1 MDLHQLLRIPPRIQC
16 AALVAL
22 WMAFVPAYAQ
32 QTPANTGTAQT
43 KPAPAAGADT
53 RNPGVIQLLNQVEG
67 LQAEINKLHGQI
79 EVLGNGLEN
88 AQKRQRDMY
97 LDLDTRLRRIEQQGG
112 GAGSPRAEGPPPQQK
127 PEGPPQQRA
136 EGPPAQRTDAVP
148 KSDVSATASPELD
161 TRLKRLEQ
169 QAGGDSAKS
178 RDGPSDVESR
188 IKRLE
193 QLLAIQA
200 MQSGQQSAGTPPAA
214 NAAVATAT
222 PSATVNAPTSPTRP
236 TLPTPPTATAN
247 ATTSPNADAGP
258 VRKAYDTGLAAYRG
272 GDYQGAI
279 ASFDGIVKRYP
290 RDALAPNAQYW
301 IGDAWF
307 NLRDF
312 RSAVAAQQALVINY
326 PDSPK
331 IPDALL
337 NLSSAYAALGESAN
351 ARKSL
356 EDLIARFPQ
365 SDAAEKGRQRLA
377 RLK

>member
-1 MDLHQLLRIPPRIQC
+1 M
-16 AALVAL
+16 ALVS
-22 WMAFVPAYAQ
+22 AYAQ
-32 QTPANTGTAQT
+32 QTPANTGATQT
-43 KPAPAAGADT
+43 KPAPAGVDT

-88 AQKRQRDMY
+88 SQKRQRDMY

-112 GAGSPRAEGPPPQQK
+112 GAGSPRAEGPPQQQK
-127 PEGPPQQRA
+127 PEGPPQPRA
-136 EGPPAQRTDAVP
+136 EGPPQQRADAAS
-148 KSDVSATASPELD
+148 KSDVSATTSPELD

-178 RDGPSDVESR
+178 RDAPSDVESR

-193 QLLAIQA
+193 QLVAIQA
-200 MQSGQQSAGTPPAA
+200 MQSGQQSGGTPPAA

-222 PSATVNAPTSPTRP
+222 PPGAAVNTPTSPTRP
-236 TLPTPPTATAN
+236 TPPMPPTATAN
-247 ATTSPNADAGP
+247 AATSPNADAGP
-258 VRKAYDTGLAAYRG
+258 VRKAYDSGLAAYRG

-312 RSAVAAQQALVINY
+312 RSAVAAQQALVNNY